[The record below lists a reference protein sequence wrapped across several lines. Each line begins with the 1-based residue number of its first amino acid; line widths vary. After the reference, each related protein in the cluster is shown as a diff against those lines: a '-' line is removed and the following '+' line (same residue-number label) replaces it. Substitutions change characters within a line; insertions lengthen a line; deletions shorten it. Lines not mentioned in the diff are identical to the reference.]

1 MSSAVRHRTRGAAV
15 AVPLAICLLL
25 SACGGGEEAQTPAPE
40 GASQEGFPR
49 TISHAMGETT
59 LETRPTRVATLDTSY
74 IDAAMALDLD
84 VVARINYHTA
94 DGTLPGYLKEDEQA
108 QAEAATVIGEIT
120 APDVEMLWDVEPELI
135 VSAQVRHEEI
145 YPELSEVAPTVFS
158 ETTGATWK
166 DNIRLLGEATG
177 REDLAEERI
186 SAYEQ
191 RAASIGEAIREELGR
206 DATVTMARFVEG
218 EPTVRLYTSASF
230 PGIILADAGLTR
242 PEGQADSEDE
252 IMVNLSQEEITDL
265 DADRIF
271 VSTYTD
277 PAAEAE
283 NPREQF
289 ESNPLWGRLTGEIT
303 TVDDEVWVTSVSL
316 QGAEQMLDELA
327 AAFGVDD
334 GRS

>member
-1 MSSAVRHRTRGAAV
+1 MPSAVRHRSRGAAI
-15 AVPLAICLLL
+15 AVPLAICLLV
-25 SACGGGEEAQTPAPE
+25 SACGGGEEPAGSAPE
-40 GASQEGFPR
+40 GASQDGFPR
-49 TISHAMGETT
+49 TVTHAMGETT
-59 LETRPTRVATLDTSY
+59 LETQPVRVAALDTSY

-94 DGTLPGYLKEDEQA
+94 DGALPGYLSEDEQA

-120 APDVEMLWDVEPELI
+120 APDVEMLWDVEPDLI
-135 VSAQVRHEEI
+135 VSARVRHEEI
-145 YPELSEVAPTVFS
+145 YSELNEVAPTVFS

-177 REDLAEERI
+177 REELAEERI
-186 SAYEQ
+186 NAYEK
-191 RAASIGEAIREELGR
+191 RAASIGESIREELGR

-230 PGIILADAGLTR
+230 PGIILADAGLAR
-242 PEGQADSEDE
+242 PAGQADSEDE
-252 IMVNLSQEEITDL
+252 IMVNLSQEDITEL
-265 DADRIF
+265 DADTIF

-283 NPREQF
+283 NPQEQF
-289 ESNPLWGRLTGEIT
+289 ESNPLWGRLEGEIT